1 MKWHHSL
8 RSRVAAGISVLV
20 IVVLAIQG
28 IAVYTAVD
36 RQEEELMNRIVS
48 DELAHYITR
57 YRADPTTEPP
67 ALERFTGYLLR
78 SAAERQ
84 SMPEVLRGLPPGLSE
99 IHIGGDEHH
108 VAVRDEPE
116 GRFVMTYNVGDHEAR
131 ERHVIALLVS
141 SGIAAALLA
150 GALGHWVAGYV
161 VRPMTQFA
169 DRVEAASVV
178 SGVAHLPADSEDQ
191 EIRRLTRAFSNYSSR
206 VADFV
211 QREQEFT
218 ANISHELRTPLTAIR
233 TGCELL
239 LLREGGL
246 TPAGRERVEGI
257 DRAAAR
263 LAETARSLLYLARG
277 AEAPRLE
284 EVSVA
289 ESVIEVAEPML
300 PALRAKGI
308 DLQVAVE
315 PSAMVRVDRT
325 ALLLVTDNLLRNAAA
340 YTERGR
346 IEVSYRAG
354 CLAIEDTGPGIDP
367 ALLPRLGERFQRG
380 AREQGL
386 EGTGLGLSIVKRIC
400 ERLGWRFEI
409 GAASSGG
416 TRVEIRFP
424 APTSREIHAASTA
437 S

>member
-1 MKWHHSL
+1 MS
-8 RSRVAAGISVLV
+8 VVLV
-20 IVVLAIQG
+20 AVVAVQG

-36 RQEEELMNRIVS
+36 RQEEELMDRIVAE
-48 DELAHYITR
+48 ELAHYVAR
-57 YRADPTTEPP
+57 YRADPTSEPP
-67 ALERFTGYLLR
+67 ALERFTGYLARDEAGRRAL
-78 SAAERQ
+78 
-84 SMPEVLRGLPPGLSE
+84 PEVLRNLPAGLSE
-99 IHIGGDEHH
+99 IHIAGDEHH
-108 VAVRDEPE
+108 VAIRDEPE

-131 ERHVIALLVS
+131 ERDVIALLIS
-141 SGIAAALLA
+141 SGLAAALLG
-150 GALGHWVAGYV
+150 GALGHWIAGFL
-161 VRPMTQFA
+161 VRPVTEFA
-169 DRVEAASVV
+169 DRVEAAGVV
-178 SGVAHLPADSEDQ
+178 SGVAQLPADSEDQ
-191 EIRRLTRAFSNYSSR
+191 EIQRLTRAFSAYSRR

-211 QREQEFT
+211 HREQEFT
-218 ANISHELRTPLTAIR
+218 ANISHELRTPLTAIP

-257 DRAAAR
+257 DRAAAK

-277 AEAPRLE
+277 AEAPKLE

-300 PALRAKGI
+300 PALRAKGV
-308 DLQVAVE
+308 DFRLAVDA
-315 PSAMVRVDRT
+315 SAMVRADRT

-346 IEVSYRAG
+346 IEVSYGGG

-409 GAASSGG
+409 GAGACGG

-424 APTSREIHAASTA
+424 VPTSREIHAASTA